1 MVGFDQLLGLLH
13 ADIRLLRVVFVDDL
27 DRQAAELAAE
37 VVETELERIAHV
49 VADGRGRAA
58 ERADEADF
66 DGFLLRRCFLNH
78 ARRRRQRQRRR
89 GQNSYPDH
97 RMHPFDCRTGRAR
110 RRLVLLKPYYLM
122 NA

>member
-1 MVGFDQLLGLLH
+1 MVGLDQLLGLLH
-13 ADIRLLRVVFVDDL
+13 ADVRLLRVVFVDDL

-66 DGFLLRRCFLNH
+66 DGFLLRRCVLNH
-78 ARRRRQRQRRR
+78 ARAAASASAVAAKTPILIIACIPLIAAPVGR
-89 GQNSYPDH
+89 GGVS
-97 RMHPFDCRTGRAR
+97 CC
-110 RRLVLLKPYYLM
+110 
-122 NA
+122 